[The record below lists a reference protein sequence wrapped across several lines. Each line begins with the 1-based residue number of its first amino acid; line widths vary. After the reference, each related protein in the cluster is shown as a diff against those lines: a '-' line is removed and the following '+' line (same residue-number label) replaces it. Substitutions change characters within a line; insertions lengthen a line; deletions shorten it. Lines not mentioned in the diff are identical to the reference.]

1 MSGWIGGPP
10 GAGDDTFVGT
20 SGNDSPG
27 TGQGGNDLM
36 SGLGG
41 DDFLRGANDADTLVG
56 GEGADTLRGDS
67 GADSLDGG
75 EGDDSLLGGAGADIL
90 LGGGG
95 NDTLAGTSG
104 GDTLDGGA
112 GVNTLVY
119 AQSAGAVTV
128 DLASGA
134 TGGQSSGDSI
144 VAGSFRDV
152 VGSNTASDR
161 LTGDGQGNLLA
172 GGGGNDTLA
181 GADGADTLA
190 GGSGADLLQGEG
202 GDDSIAWR
210 NGDGAD
216 TIDLGGGTDTLDLQ
230 GWNAA
235 DTANDAW
242 AFALNGTTATFTGD
256 ASVGNAVL
264 TVLNYDP
271 ADAVVC
277 FVAGT
282 RILTPSGEVAVEHLR
297 AGDLV
302 VTPHGAAPVAPVTW
316 VGSLH
321 VDLARQRDPARVAP
335 ILVKAGALA
344 EGVPHRDLE
353 VSPDHALFIDGCLV
367 AARLL
372 VNGLTIL
379 RQSWRREVTYHH
391 VELPRHGLLV
401 GDGALSESYLDAGNR
416 HLFDQPRVVPL
427 AVDLAPAAAR
437 ASYAASACA
446 PLMHEGDTALRAA
459 RLRID
464 QRATFLSRRR
474 RA

>member
-27 TGQGGNDLM
+27 TGQGGDDSM

-41 DDFLRGANDADTLVG
+41 DDVLRGANDADTLVG
-56 GEGADTLRGDS
+56 GEGNDTLRGDS
-67 GADSLDGG
+67 GADSLEGG
-75 EGDDSLLGGAGADIL
+75 EGDDSLVGGAGADIL
-90 LGGGG
+90 RGGAGD
-95 NDTLAGTSG
+95 DTIAGISG
-104 GDTLDGGA
+104 GDTLDGG
-112 GVNTLVY
+112 GGINTLVY
-119 AQSAGAVTV
+119 ATSPGAVSVNLATG
-128 DLASGA
+128 ASG
-134 TGGQSSGDSI
+134 GQASGDSI

-152 VGSNTASDR
+152 VGSNTAADR

-181 GADGADTLA
+181 GEDGADTLA
-190 GGSGADLLQGEG
+190 GGAGADLLQGG
-202 GDDSIAWR
+202 AGADSIAWLA
-210 NGDGAD
+210 GEGAD
-216 TIDLGGGTDTLDLQ
+216 TIDLGDGTDTLDLE

-235 DTANDAW
+235 DTGNDAW
-242 AFALNGTTATFTGD
+242 SVALSGTTATFTGD
-256 ASVGNAVL
+256 GSVGNAVL

-282 RILTPSGEVAVEHLR
+282 LILTPSGEVPVEHLR

-302 VTPHGAAPVAPVTW
+302 VTPHGAAPLAPVAW
-316 VGSLH
+316 VGRLH
-321 VDLARQRDPARVAP
+321 VDLARQRDPARAAP

-344 EGVPHRDLE
+344 EGLPHRDLQ
-353 VSPDHALFIDGCLV
+353 VSPDHALYIDGCLV

-379 RQSWRREVTYHH
+379 RQAWRREVTYHH

-401 GDGALSESYLDAGNR
+401 SDGAATESYFDAGNR
-416 HLFDQPRVVPL
+416 HLFDQPQVVPL
-427 AVDLAPAAAR
+427 ALDLAPAQAR
-437 ASYAASACA
+437 PRYAEAACA
-446 PLMHEGDTALRAA
+446 PLMQEGDAALRAV